1 MQAHT
6 QDNMPNSFRNQL
18 IIAFLLI
25 LTLMQLTTA
34 LFVLTAT
41 QRDYRQQ
48 QTQNLNIGSN
58 IFVEMLSNRNDQ
70 LSQSLSL
77 LSADFGFKRAVATGE
92 QDTIS
97 SVLANHGRRINAS
110 AVILLSPEG
119 KLLSSSLQGLTSENI
134 NELFALTQ
142 NRSTSF
148 DIFNFDHSSYQFV
161 LQPVKAPTLIAW
173 VGMGFT
179 MDKTVADQA
188 KTITGID
195 ISFINQS
202 GRVDIVSTLPEGLQQ
217 EVLSNIAQLAQN
229 VGNFSDTLPNEYLST
244 TIALDRNSNHQWAV
258 LHQSNAKWQQSY
270 DALRNNMLMIFALTC
285 LLAFLIA
292 AWFAGGITRPIY
304 ALVNFAR
311 KVGQGENPQP
321 ITGAPAELQVLAN
334 TLSVMRE
341 NIESREHELV
351 YQSQH
356 DNLTGLYNR
365 AAAKQQLGQLLMP
378 MHGCIAMID
387 IKNFRHLNNIIGFA
401 NADNLL
407 MLFASRLESLSP
419 LPTLLS
425 RLDGD
430 SFLLLFQPSISRE
443 QLDMYLRQLT
453 KPYDIAGSKISVNV
467 RVGLVELSCDYN
479 HNDIDKLIR
488 HAEIA
493 LNQARIESQTIATYL
508 QGEDE
513 RYLRELMIIRD
524 LPIAISQGQLHLV
537 FQPKVDIHSNSCNS
551 AETLIRWQHP
561 QLGFI
566 PPDEFIRLAE
576 NSGNI
581 SMISDWVLNTTIK
594 QLAQWQAQGIA
605 LTVAINLSAH
615 DLTNAQLPLDI
626 KQLLA
631 DNHLPIEALSIEV
644 TEGTVMKDAQT
655 VIAVLQQFKGIGIAI
670 AIDDFGTGH
679 SSLAYLKML
688 PVNEVKIDRSFIKD
702 IHTDATDLMI
712 VDTSIRLI
720 KGLNLS
726 VVAEG
731 VESAEGIDIL
741 RRLDCDIVQGYV
753 YSKPLK
759 ADEFTTWF
767 SQFNQPNLSANI
779 KDTVN

>member
-1 MQAHT
+1 
-6 QDNMPNSFRNQL
+6 MPNSFRSRL

-58 IFVEMLSNRNDQ
+58 IFVEMLSNRSEQ

-97 SVLANHGRRINAS
+97 SVLANHGRRINAN
-110 AVILLSPEG
+110 AVILLSPKG
-119 KLLSSSLQGLTSENI
+119 KLLSSSLPGLTPENI
-134 NELFALTQ
+134 DELFALTK

-148 DIFNFDHSSYQFV
+148 DIFNVDHNSYQFV

-179 MDKTVADQA
+179 MDKVVANQA

-202 GRVDIVSTLPEGLQQ
+202 GRVDIVSTLPESLQQ
-217 EVLSNIAQLAQN
+217 QVLANMTQIMQN
-229 VGNFSDTLPNEYLST
+229 ADAVSDTIVNEYLST
-244 TIALDRNSNHQWAV
+244 AIALDKNSGHQWAV
-258 LHQSNAKWQQSY
+258 LHQSNEKWQQSY
-270 DALRNNMLMIFALTC
+270 DALRNNMLVIFAITC

-292 AWFAGGITRPIY
+292 AWFAGGLTRPIY
-304 ALVNFAR
+304 ALVNYAR
-311 KVGQGENPQP
+311 KVGQGEKPQP
-321 ITGAPAELQVLAN
+321 IIGAPAELQVLAN

-341 NIESREHELV
+341 NIEAREHDLV

-365 AAAKQQLGQLLMP
+365 VAAKQQLGLLLKQ

-419 LPTLLS
+419 TAALIS

-430 SFLLLFQPSISRE
+430 SFLLLFQPGISHE
-443 QLDMYLRQLT
+443 QLELYLQQLT
-453 KPYDIAGSKISVNV
+453 KPYDIEGSKISVNV
-467 RVGLVELSCDYN
+467 RVGLVELSTDYD

-493 LNQARIESQTIATYL
+493 LNQARIESLAIATYL

-537 FQPKVDIHSNSCNS
+537 FQPKVDIHNNLCNS
-551 AETLIRWQHP
+551 AETLIRWLHP

-581 SMISDWVLNTTIK
+581 SMISDWVLNATVK
-594 QLAQWQAQGIA
+594 QLAQWKAQGIE
-605 LTVAINLSAH
+605 LKVAINLSAH
-615 DLTNAQLPLDI
+615 DLTNAQLPQDI

-631 DNHLPIEALSIEV
+631 DHDLPIEALSIEV
-644 TEGTVMKDAQT
+644 TEGAVMKDAQT

-679 SSLAYLKML
+679 SSLAYLKLL

-731 VESAEGIDIL
+731 VESTEGIDIL

-759 ADEFTTWF
+759 ADDFAIWF
-767 SQFNQPNLSANI
+767 SQFNQVNLTATLT
-779 KDTVN
+779 DTVN

>member
-1 MQAHT
+1 
-6 QDNMPNSFRNQL
+6 MPNSFRSRL

-48 QTQNLNIGSN
+48 QAQNLNIGSN
-58 IFVEMLSNRNDQ
+58 IFVEMLSNRSDQ

-97 SVLANHGRRINAS
+97 SVLANHGRRINAN
-110 AVILLSPEG
+110 AVILLSPKG
-119 KLLSSSLQGLTSENI
+119 TLLSSSLPGLTPENI
-134 NELFALTQ
+134 DDLFALTQ

-148 DIFNFDHSSYQFV
+148 DIFNVDHSSYQFV

-179 MDKTVADQA
+179 MDKAVADQA

-217 EVLSNIAQLAQN
+217 QVLANITQIAQN
-229 VGNFSDTLPNEYLST
+229 VDNFSDTVVSEYLST
-244 TIALDRNSNHQWAV
+244 TIALDKNSGHQWAV
-258 LHQSNAKWQQSY
+258 LHQSNEKWQQSY
-270 DALRNNMLMIFALTC
+270 DALRNNMLVIFAITC

-292 AWFAGGITRPIY
+292 AWFAGGLTQPIY

-321 ITGAPAELQVLAN
+321 IMGAPAELQVLAN

-341 NIESREHELV
+341 NIESREHDLV

-365 AAAKQQLGQLLMP
+365 VAAKQQLGQLLMQ

-419 LPTLLS
+419 TAALIS

-430 SFLLLFQPSISRE
+430 SFLLLFQPGISRE
-443 QLDMYLRQLT
+443 QLDIYLQQLT
-453 KPYDIAGSKISVNV
+453 KPYDIEGSKISVNV
-467 RVGLVELSCDYN
+467 RVGLVELSDDYD
-479 HNDIDKLIR
+479 HTDIDKLIR

-493 LNQARIESQTIATYL
+493 LNQARIESLAIATYL

-537 FQPKVDIHSNSCNS
+537 FQPKVDIHNNRCDS

-581 SMISDWVLNTTIK
+581 SMISDWVLNATVK
-594 QLAQWQAQGIA
+594 QLAQWKAQGIE
-605 LTVAINLSAH
+605 LKVAINLSAH
-615 DLTNAQLPLDI
+615 DLTNAQLPQDI

-631 DNHLPIEALSIEV
+631 DHDLPIEALSIEV
-644 TEGTVMKDAQT
+644 TEGAVMKDAQT

-679 SSLAYLKML
+679 SSLAYLKLL

-731 VESAEGIDIL
+731 VESTEGIDIL

-759 ADEFTTWF
+759 ADDFAIWF
-767 SQFNQPNLSANI
+767 SQFNQADLAAKL
-779 KDTVN
+779 KDTVS

>member
-1 MQAHT
+1 
-6 QDNMPNSFRNQL
+6 MPNSFRSRL

-41 QRDYRQQ
+41 QRDFRQQ

-58 IFVEMLSNRNDQ
+58 IFVEMLSNRSEQ

-97 SVLANHGRRINAS
+97 SVLANHGRRINAN
-110 AVILLSPEG
+110 AVILLSPKG
-119 KLLSSSLQGLTSENI
+119 KLLSSSLPGLTPENI
-134 NELFALTQ
+134 DELFALTK

-148 DIFNFDHSSYQFV
+148 DIFNVDHNSYQFV

-179 MDKTVADQA
+179 MDKVVANQA

-202 GRVDIVSTLPEGLQQ
+202 GRVDIVSTLPESLQQ
-217 EVLSNIAQLAQN
+217 QVLANMTQIMQN
-229 VGNFSDTLPNEYLST
+229 ADAVSDTIVNEYLST
-244 TIALDRNSNHQWAV
+244 AIALDKNSGHQWAV
-258 LHQSNAKWQQSY
+258 LHQSNEKWQQSY
-270 DALRNNMLMIFALTC
+270 DALRNNMLVIFAITC

-292 AWFAGGITRPIY
+292 AWFAGGLTRPIY
-304 ALVNFAR
+304 ALVNYAR
-311 KVGQGENPQP
+311 KVGQGEKPQP
-321 ITGAPAELQVLAN
+321 IIGAPAELQVLAN

-341 NIESREHELV
+341 NIEAREHDLV

-365 AAAKQQLGQLLMP
+365 VAAKQQLGLLLKQ

-419 LPTLLS
+419 TAALIS

-430 SFLLLFQPSISRE
+430 SFLLLFQPGISHE
-443 QLDMYLRQLT
+443 QLELYLQQLT
-453 KPYDIAGSKISVNV
+453 KPYDIEGSKISVNV
-467 RVGLVELSCDYN
+467 RVGLVELSTDYD

-493 LNQARIESQTIATYL
+493 LNQARIESLAIATYL

-537 FQPKVDIHSNSCNS
+537 FQPKVDIHNNLCNS
-551 AETLIRWQHP
+551 AETLIRWLHP

-581 SMISDWVLNTTIK
+581 SMISDWVLNATVK
-594 QLAQWQAQGIA
+594 QLAQWKAQGIE
-605 LTVAINLSAH
+605 LKVAINLSAH
-615 DLTNAQLPLDI
+615 DLTNAQLPQDI

-631 DNHLPIEALSIEV
+631 DHDLPIEALSIEV
-644 TEGTVMKDAQT
+644 TEGAVMKDAQT

-679 SSLAYLKML
+679 SSLAYLKLL

-731 VESAEGIDIL
+731 VESTEGIDIL

-759 ADEFTTWF
+759 ADDFAIWF
-767 SQFNQPNLSANI
+767 SQFNQVNLTATLT
-779 KDTVN
+779 DTVN

>member
-1 MQAHT
+1 
-6 QDNMPNSFRNQL
+6 MPNSFRSRL

-58 IFVEMLSNRNDQ
+58 IFVEMLANRSEQ

-97 SVLANHGRRINAS
+97 SVLANHGRRINAN
-110 AVILLSPEG
+110 AVILLSPKG
-119 KLLSSSLQGLTSENI
+119 TLLSSSLPGLTPENI
-134 NELFALTQ
+134 DELFALTQ

-148 DIFNFDHSSYQFV
+148 DIFNVDHSSYQFV

-179 MDKTVADQA
+179 LDKAVADQA

-195 ISFINQS
+195 ISFINLS
-202 GRVDIVSTLPEGLQQ
+202 GKVDIVSTLPQEQQ
-217 EVLSNIAQLAQN
+217 QQVLANANQITQS
-229 VGNFSDTLPNEYLST
+229 VSSYSDTILDDYLST
-244 TIALDRNSNHQWAV
+244 PIALDKVTAQQWAL
-258 LHQSNAKWQQSY
+258 LHQSNVKWQQNY
-270 DALRNNMLMIFALTC
+270 NALRNNMLVIFAITC

-292 AWFAGGITRPIY
+292 AWFAGGLTQPIY

-311 KVGQGENPQP
+311 KVGQGEKPQP
-321 ITGAPAELQVLAN
+321 IMGAPAELQVLAN

-341 NIESREHELV
+341 NIEAREHDLV

-365 AAAKQQLGQLLMP
+365 VAAKQQLGQLLVQ

-419 LPTLLS
+419 SAALIA

-430 SFLLLFQPSISRE
+430 SFLLLFQPGIRHE
-443 QLDMYLRQLT
+443 QLDIYLQQLT
-453 KPYDIAGSKISVNV
+453 KPYDIEGSKISVNV
-467 RVGLVELSCDYN
+467 RVGLVELSDDYD

-493 LNQARIESQTIATYL
+493 LNQARIESLAIATYL

-537 FQPKVDIHSNSCNS
+537 FQPKVDIHNNRCNS

-581 SMISDWVLNTTIK
+581 SMISDWVLNATVK
-594 QLAQWQAQGIA
+594 QLALWKAQGIE
-605 LTVAINLSAH
+605 LKVAINLSAY
-615 DLTNAQLPLDI
+615 DLTNAQLPGDI

-631 DNHLPIEALSIEV
+631 DHDLPIEALSIEV
-644 TEGTVMKDAQT
+644 TEGAVMKDAQT

-679 SSLAYLKML
+679 SSLAYLKLL

-731 VESAEGIDIL
+731 VESTEGIDIL

-759 ADEFTTWF
+759 ADDFAIWFNQF
-767 SQFNQPNLSANI
+767 SQANMAA
-779 KDTVN
+779 KLEDTVK

>member
-1 MQAHT
+1 
-6 QDNMPNSFRNQL
+6 MPNSFRSRL

-58 IFVEMLSNRNDQ
+58 IFVEMLSNRSEQ

-97 SVLANHGRRINAS
+97 SVLANHGRRINAN
-110 AVILLSPEG
+110 AVILLSPKG
-119 KLLSSSLQGLTSENI
+119 KLLSSSLPGLTPENI
-134 NELFALTQ
+134 DELFALTK

-148 DIFNFDHSSYQFV
+148 DIFNVDHNSYQFV

-179 MDKTVADQA
+179 MDKVVANQA

-202 GRVDIVSTLPEGLQQ
+202 GRVDIVSTLPESLQQ
-217 EVLSNIAQLAQN
+217 QVLANLTQIMQN
-229 VGNFSDTLPNEYLST
+229 ADAVSDTIVNEYLST
-244 TIALDRNSNHQWAV
+244 AIALDKNSGHQWAV
-258 LHQSNAKWQQSY
+258 LHQSNEKWQQSY
-270 DALRNNMLMIFALTC
+270 DALRNNMLVIFAITC

-292 AWFAGGITRPIY
+292 AWFAGGLTRPIY
-304 ALVNFAR
+304 ALVNYAR
-311 KVGQGENPQP
+311 KVGQGEKPQP
-321 ITGAPAELQVLAN
+321 IIGAPAELQVLAN

-341 NIESREHELV
+341 NIEAREHDLV

-365 AAAKQQLGQLLMP
+365 AAAKQQLGLLLKQ

-419 LPTLLS
+419 TAALIS

-430 SFLLLFQPSISRE
+430 SFLLLFQPGISHE
-443 QLDMYLRQLT
+443 QLELYLQQLT
-453 KPYDIAGSKISVNV
+453 KPYDIEGSKISVNV
-467 RVGLVELSCDYN
+467 RVGLVELSTDYD

-493 LNQARIESQTIATYL
+493 LNQARIESLAIATYL

-537 FQPKVDIHSNSCNS
+537 FQPKVDIHNNLCNS
-551 AETLIRWQHP
+551 AETLIRWLHP

-581 SMISDWVLNTTIK
+581 SMISDWVLNATVK
-594 QLAQWQAQGIA
+594 QLAQWKAQGIE
-605 LTVAINLSAH
+605 LKVAINLSAH
-615 DLTNAQLPLDI
+615 DLTNAQLPQDI

-631 DNHLPIEALSIEV
+631 DHDLPIEALSIEV
-644 TEGTVMKDAQT
+644 TEGAVMKDAQT

-679 SSLAYLKML
+679 SSLAYLKLL

-731 VESAEGIDIL
+731 VESTEGIDIL

-759 ADEFTTWF
+759 ADDFAIWF
-767 SQFNQPNLSANI
+767 SQFNQVNLTATLT
-779 KDTVN
+779 DTVN

>member
-1 MQAHT
+1 
-6 QDNMPNSFRNQL
+6 MPNSFRSRL

-48 QTQNLNIGSN
+48 QAQNLNIGSN
-58 IFVEMLSNRNDQ
+58 IFVEMLSNRSDQ

-97 SVLANHGRRINAS
+97 SVLANHGRRINAN
-110 AVILLSPEG
+110 AVILLSPKG
-119 KLLSSSLQGLTSENI
+119 TLLSSSLPGLTPENI
-134 NELFALTQ
+134 DDLFALTQ
-142 NRSTSF
+142 NRSNSV
-148 DIFNFDHSSYQFV
+148 DIFNVDHSSYQFV

-179 MDKTVADQA
+179 MDKAVADQA

-217 EVLSNIAQLAQN
+217 QVLANISQIAQN
-229 VGNFSDTLPNEYLST
+229 VDNFSDTVVSEYLST
-244 TIALDRNSNHQWAV
+244 TIALDKNSGHQWAV
-258 LHQSNAKWQQSY
+258 LHQSNEKWQQSY
-270 DALRNNMLMIFALTC
+270 DALRNNMLVIFGITC

-292 AWFAGGITRPIY
+292 AWFAGGLTQPIY

-321 ITGAPAELQVLAN
+321 IMGAPAELQVLAN

-341 NIESREHELV
+341 NIESREHDLV

-365 AAAKQQLGQLLMP
+365 VAAKQQLGQLLMQ

-419 LPTLLS
+419 TAVLIS

-430 SFLLLFQPSISRE
+430 SFLLLFQPGISRE
-443 QLDMYLRQLT
+443 QLDIYLQQLT
-453 KPYDIAGSKISVNV
+453 KPYDIEGSKISVNV
-467 RVGLVELSCDYN
+467 RVGLVELSDDYD
-479 HNDIDKLIR
+479 HTDIDKLIR

-493 LNQARIESQTIATYL
+493 LNQARIESLAIATYL

-537 FQPKVDIHSNSCNS
+537 FQPKVDIHNNRCNS

-581 SMISDWVLNTTIK
+581 SMISDWVLNATVK
-594 QLAQWQAQGIA
+594 QLAQWKAQGIE
-605 LTVAINLSAH
+605 LKVAINLSAH
-615 DLTNAQLPLDI
+615 DLTNAQLPHDI

-631 DNHLPIEALSIEV
+631 DHDLPIEALSIEV
-644 TEGTVMKDAQT
+644 TEGAVMKDAQT

-679 SSLAYLKML
+679 SSLAYLKLL

-731 VESAEGIDIL
+731 VESTEGIDIL

-759 ADEFTTWF
+759 ADDFAIWF
-767 SQFNQPNLSANI
+767 SQFNQADLAAKL
-779 KDTVN
+779 KDTVS

>member
-1 MQAHT
+1 
-6 QDNMPNSFRNQL
+6 MPNSFRSRL

-58 IFVEMLSNRNDQ
+58 IFVEMLANRSEQ

-97 SVLANHGRRINAS
+97 SVLANHGRRINAN
-110 AVILLSPEG
+110 AVILLSPKG
-119 KLLSSSLQGLTSENI
+119 TLLSSSLPGLTPENI
-134 NELFALTQ
+134 DELFALTQ

-148 DIFNFDHSSYQFV
+148 DIFNVDHSSYQFV

-179 MDKTVADQA
+179 LDKAVADQA

-195 ISFINQS
+195 ISFINLS
-202 GRVDIVSTLPEGLQQ
+202 GKVDIVSTLPQEQQ
-217 EVLSNIAQLAQN
+217 QQVLANANQITQS
-229 VGNFSDTLPNEYLST
+229 VSSYSDTILDDYLST
-244 TIALDRNSNHQWAV
+244 PIALDKVSAQQWAL
-258 LHQSNAKWQQSY
+258 LHQSNVKWQQNY
-270 DALRNNMLMIFALTC
+270 NALRNNMLVIFAITC

-292 AWFAGGITRPIY
+292 AWFAGGLTQPIY

-311 KVGQGENPQP
+311 KVGQGEKPQP
-321 ITGAPAELQVLAN
+321 IMGAPAELQVLAN

-341 NIESREHELV
+341 NIESREHDLV

-365 AAAKQQLGQLLMP
+365 VAAKQQLGQLLVQ

-419 LPTLLS
+419 SAALIA

-430 SFLLLFQPSISRE
+430 SFLLLFQPGIRHE
-443 QLDMYLRQLT
+443 QLDIYLQQLT
-453 KPYDIAGSKISVNV
+453 KPYDIEGSKISVNV
-467 RVGLVELSCDYN
+467 RVGLVELSDDYD

-493 LNQARIESQTIATYL
+493 LNQARIESLAIATYL

-537 FQPKVDIHSNSCNS
+537 FQPKVDIHNNRCNS
-551 AETLIRWQHP
+551 AETLIRWLHP

-581 SMISDWVLNTTIK
+581 SMISDWVLNATVK
-594 QLAQWQAQGIA
+594 QLALWKAQGIE
-605 LTVAINLSAH
+605 LKVAINLSAY
-615 DLTNAQLPLDI
+615 DLTNAQLPGDI

-631 DNHLPIEALSIEV
+631 DHDLPIEALSIEV
-644 TEGTVMKDAQT
+644 TEGAVMKDAQT

-679 SSLAYLKML
+679 SSLAYLKLL

-731 VESAEGIDIL
+731 VESTEGIDIL

-759 ADEFTTWF
+759 ADDFAIWFNQF
-767 SQFNQPNLSANI
+767 SQANMAA
-779 KDTVN
+779 KLEDTVK

>member
-1 MQAHT
+1 
-6 QDNMPNSFRNQL
+6 MPNSFRSRL

-58 IFVEMLSNRNDQ
+58 IFVEMLSNRSEQ

-97 SVLANHGRRINAS
+97 SVLANHGRRINAN
-110 AVILLSPEG
+110 AVILLSPKG
-119 KLLSSSLQGLTSENI
+119 KLLSSSLPGLTPENI
-134 NELFALTQ
+134 DELFALTK

-148 DIFNFDHSSYQFV
+148 DIFNVDHNSYQFV

-179 MDKTVADQA
+179 MDKVVANQA

-202 GRVDIVSTLPEGLQQ
+202 GRVDIVSTLPESLQQ
-217 EVLSNIAQLAQN
+217 QVLANMTQIMQN
-229 VGNFSDTLPNEYLST
+229 ADAVSDTIVNEYLST
-244 TIALDRNSNHQWAV
+244 AIALDKNSGHQWAV
-258 LHQSNAKWQQSY
+258 LHQSNEKWQQSY
-270 DALRNNMLMIFALTC
+270 DALRNNMLVIFAITC

-292 AWFAGGITRPIY
+292 AWFAGGLTRPIY
-304 ALVNFAR
+304 ALVNYAR
-311 KVGQGENPQP
+311 KVGQGEKPQP
-321 ITGAPAELQVLAN
+321 IIGAPAELQVLAN

-341 NIESREHELV
+341 NIEAREHDLV

-365 AAAKQQLGQLLMP
+365 VAAKQQLGLLLKQ

-419 LPTLLS
+419 TAALIS

-430 SFLLLFQPSISRE
+430 SFLLLFQPGISRE
-443 QLDMYLRQLT
+443 QLELYLQQLT
-453 KPYDIAGSKISVNV
+453 KPYDIEGSKISVNV
-467 RVGLVELSCDYN
+467 RVGLVELSTDYD

-493 LNQARIESQTIATYL
+493 LNQARIESLAIATYL

-537 FQPKVDIHSNSCNS
+537 FQPKVDIHNNLCNS
-551 AETLIRWQHP
+551 AETLIRWLHP

-581 SMISDWVLNTTIK
+581 SMISDWVLNATVK
-594 QLAQWQAQGIA
+594 QLAQWKAQGIE
-605 LTVAINLSAH
+605 LKVAINLSAH
-615 DLTNAQLPLDI
+615 DLTNAQLPQDI

-631 DNHLPIEALSIEV
+631 DHDLPIEALSIEV
-644 TEGTVMKDAQT
+644 TEGAVMKDAQT

-679 SSLAYLKML
+679 SSLAYLKLL

-731 VESAEGIDIL
+731 VESTEGIDIL

-759 ADEFTTWF
+759 ADDFAIWF
-767 SQFNQPNLSANI
+767 SQFNQVNLTATLT
-779 KDTVN
+779 DTVN